1 MPANRLHVAETL
13 AAPGQIQPPVA
24 RMANGKKKKHF
35 FYIKL
40 NSKQGPDLVMSLA
53 WSAIGGQIWPRAIGA
68 VKFGYPQAKSNPQRS
83 DWPSGGIFFLDLT
96 WVIFI
101 IRQLRF
107 N

>member
-1 MPANRLHVAETL
+1 
-13 AAPGQIQPPVA
+13 
-24 RMANGKKKKHF
+24 MAKKKEHF

-68 VKFGYPQAKSNPQRS
+68 VKLATPEPNPIPNGQIDRQVV
-83 DWPSGGIFFLDLT
+83 FLFLDLT